1 MTSDG
6 NLMGVSGE
14 GKNQQ
19 AVGFNPVAA
28 VLYFRVKGVV
38 QMEALYPIARVS

>member
-19 AVGFNPVAA
+19 AFEFDLVA
-28 VLYFRVKGVV
+28 VILYVRVKGVV
-38 QMEALYPIARVS
+38 QVPALYPVMLVN